1 MVYKYDMA
9 HLDERLGG
17 KQMSKVV
24 FTNIAD
30 DDDDLTDKDSNEHQL
45 LFSESHFMILDH
57 NLIMFMI
64 KKLQRRRR

>member
-1 MVYKYDMA
+1 MA

-30 DDDDLTDKDSNEHQL
+30 DDDLTDKDSNEHR
-45 LFSESHFMILDH
+45 FSESHL
-57 NLIMFMI
+57 
-64 KKLQRRRR
+64 

>member
-30 DDDDLTDKDSNEHQL
+30 DDDDDDLTDKDSNEHR
-45 LFSESHFMILDH
+45 FSESHL
-57 NLIMFMI
+57 
-64 KKLQRRRR
+64 

>member
-1 MVYKYDMA
+1 MA

-30 DDDDLTDKDSNEHQL
+30 DDDNDLTDKDSNEHR
-45 LFSESHFMILDH
+45 FSESHLCFWIIIL
-57 NLIMFMI
+57 
-64 KKLQRRRR
+64 RC